1 MSEAASRL
9 PVDGRQ
15 SAAALAIRRGTMRW
29 LAALGHAA
37 LAEVPLPSG
46 RRADLLSLAPDGSLW
61 IVEIKS
67 SRADLF
73 ADSKWPD
80 YRAHCDRLYFATSP
94 DLPPDLFPDET
105 GLILAD
111 AFGAALHRDAPDHR
125 LAPATRRALLG
136 RFAHLGALRLMALD
150 DPHGRYG
157 IEPYA

>member
-1 MSEAASRL
+1 M

-15 SAAALAIRRGTMRW
+15 SPMALAIRRGTLRY

-67 SRADLF
+67 SRADLA
-73 ADSKWPD
+73 ADMKWPD
-80 YRAHCDRLYFATSP
+80 YRLHCDRLYFATTP
-94 DLPPDLFPDET
+94 DLPADLFPEET

-111 AFGAALHRDAPDHR
+111 AYGAALHRDAPDHR
-125 LAPATRRALLG
+125 LAPATRRSLLT
-136 RFAHLGALRLMALD
+136 RFATLGAARLMRLE
-150 DPHGRYG
+150 DPNLTLPD
-157 IEPYA
+157 ILI